1 MAAGCGMDK
10 EIGLT
15 RQQLEAG
22 SWGEH
27 IARDAPAVV
36 LWTDE
41 QRAASIQETLQGRPA
56 GDVWVFAYGSLIWN
70 PTFKFEE
77 TRVAVIQGWH
87 RSFCLSVSAGRGT
100 VEAPGL
106 VLGLDK
112 GGTCPGVAFR
122 IAEADLETELAVLWK
137 REMITGAYAPHWL
150 DIHDADGQ
158 KFGNAIAFTIDH
170 NSPNY
175 AGNLEREVIV
185 SRLATASGFL
195 GTSADYLFQTAE
207 GLRSRGVLDEDL
219 DALANAVT
227 TLMNSRL

>member
-1 MAAGCGMDK
+1 MDK
-10 EIGLT
+10 QLGVT

-22 SWGEH
+22 TWGEH

-41 QRAASIQETLQGRPA
+41 QRAESIQATFEARPP

-77 TRVAVIQGWH
+77 SRVAAIKDWH

-100 VEAPGL
+100 VETPGL
-106 VLGLDK
+106 VLGLDQ
-112 GGTCPGVAFR
+112 GGTCAGVAFR
-122 IAEADLETELAVLWK
+122 IAEPDLESELAVLWK
-137 REMITGAYAPHWL
+137 REMITGAYAPRWL
-150 DIHDADGQ
+150 DVFDADGDR
-158 KFGNAIAFTIDH
+158 FGSAIAFTIDH

-175 AGNLEREVIV
+175 AGNLEREVII
-185 SRLATASGFL
+185 SRLASASGFL

-207 GLRSRGVLDEDL
+207 GLRSRGVLDDEL
-219 DALANAVT
+219 DALAIAVT
-227 TLMNSRL
+227 KTMESL

>member
-1 MAAGCGMDK
+1 MDK
-10 EIGLT
+10 QVGVT

-22 SWGEH
+22 TWGDH

-41 QRAASIQETLQGRPA
+41 QRAESIQATLEVRPP

-77 TRVAVIQGWH
+77 SRVAVINDWH

-100 VEAPGL
+100 VETPGL
-106 VLGLDK
+106 VLGLDQ
-112 GGTCPGVAFR
+112 GGTCAGVAFR
-122 IAEADLETELAVLWK
+122 IAEPDLESELAVLWK
-137 REMITGAYAPHWL
+137 REMITGAYAPRWL
-150 DIHDADGQ
+150 DVFDADGDR
-158 KFGNAIAFTIDH
+158 FGNAIAFTIDH

-175 AGNLEREVIV
+175 AGNLEREVII
-185 SRLATASGFL
+185 SRLASASGFL

-207 GLRSRGVLDEDL
+207 GLRSRGVLDDEL
-219 DALANAVT
+219 DALAIAVT
-227 TLMNSRL
+227 KSMESL

>member
-1 MAAGCGMDK
+1 MDK
-10 EIGLT
+10 HVGVT

-22 SWGEH
+22 TWGEH

-41 QRAASIQETLQGRPA
+41 QRSESVQATLEARPP

-77 TRVAVIQGWH
+77 SRVAVIKDWH

-100 VEAPGL
+100 VETPGL
-106 VLGLDK
+106 VLGLDQ
-112 GGTCPGVAFR
+112 GGTCAGVAFR
-122 IAEADLETELAVLWK
+122 IAEPDLESELAVLWK
-137 REMITGAYAPHWL
+137 REMITGAYAPRWL
-150 DIHDADGQ
+150 DVFDADGDR
-158 KFGNAIAFTIDH
+158 FGSAIAFTIDH

-175 AGNLEREVIV
+175 AGNLEREVIIT
-185 SRLATASGFL
+185 RLASASGFL

-207 GLRSRGVLDEDL
+207 GLRSRGVLDDEL
-219 DALANAVT
+219 DALAIAVT
-227 TLMNSRL
+227 KSMESL